1 MQPSDLIVFPHL
13 PPHPMTDQQIDQDY
27 EISIL
32 DILVVLAE
40 NIKIIILVP
49 VVVGVITL
57 NLAFGAQLTLKKYI
71 I

>member
-1 MQPSDLIVFPHL
+1 
-13 PPHPMTDQQIDQDY
+13 MTDQQIDQDY